1 MGTGGSFLRSADE
14 DDVTGTDDGNSREVI
29 KRIPIEVKPRGKIGL
44 RTGWSIG
51 KTKGSGSMRSALSV
65 DLDSIEVEKVR
76 KEFDIY
82 RLSKENEIAS
92 MQKKVL
98 KLETENRRLR
108 AELQVRTQRIVL
120 FLILLIFQNM
130 FTYWIDLSA
139 DCAKDLPKAAGRER
153 RSS

>member
-120 FLILLIFQNM
+120 FLILLICVQNM
-130 FTYWIDLSA
+130 FIY
-139 DCAKDLPKAAGRER
+139 
-153 RSS
+153 

>member
-14 DDVTGTDDGNSREVI
+14 DDVTGTDDGNSQEVI

-51 KTKGSGSMRSALSV
+51 KTKASGSMRSALSV

-108 AELQVRTQRIVL
+108 AELQVSSAM
-120 FLILLIFQNM
+120 FGGCFYDLL
-130 FTYWIDLSA
+130 
-139 DCAKDLPKAAGRER
+139 
-153 RSS
+153 